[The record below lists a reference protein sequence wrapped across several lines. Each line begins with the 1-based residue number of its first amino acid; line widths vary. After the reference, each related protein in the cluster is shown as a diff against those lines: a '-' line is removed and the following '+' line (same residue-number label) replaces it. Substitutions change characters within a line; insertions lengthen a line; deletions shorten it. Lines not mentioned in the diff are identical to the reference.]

1 MELFLDIFLY
11 YLIIISISSTISSKS
26 ENYSLIFP
34 FTTIFQKDP
43 DITSSSNITLI
54 NKVMENII
62 LNEIYLKL
70 ELGSPL
76 QSIYL
81 RMSANSDDFFIS
93 KENAI
98 YEEKYSKKN
107 GSFYFNQLISSTLY
121 FQYEEDR
128 GHIFFSHTHHSEYVK
143 DNFIFHLTK
152 KNNNKILIKNF
163 TFLLAYK
170 VFGPH
175 HGIVGLK
182 GEISENMKREDIFR
196 TLKKYNLIKNDIW
209 YLKYDENNKYNGS
222 LILGNYPH
230 NDLYIDKKG
239 KNEIFTINHFRKI
252 YSTKSN
258 NNWESQWGLSFNRI
272 FLNNI
277 TISPNTHFEILDD
290 CINCKKVILNPNIG
304 AIIGPTKYKFILE
317 RTYLNKY
324 LNNKIC
330 FQPMLKFNKDYD
342 DKSFYYYYCHIEY
355 LNQMKKEFMP
365 IVFEHKEFNYNF
377 TINFDDIYVI
387 KSNYIFLKIIF
398 EIYQNTNW
406 ILGEPIIS
414 KYLLF
419 FDSDSKEIGFYSK
432 NIDDI
437 INIEKKK
444 KNGKNSFFTVLRK
457 IIIGIILILA
467 GIYIG
472 KKLFGLRRKLRAN
485 ELEEKFEYKPAS
497 DKNQLY

>member
-1 MELFLDIFLY
+1 
-11 YLIIISISSTISSKS
+11 
-26 ENYSLIFP
+26 
-34 FTTIFQKDP
+34 
-43 DITSSSNITLI
+43 
-54 NKVMENII
+54 
-62 LNEIYLKL
+62 
-70 ELGSPL
+70 
-76 QSIYL
+76 
-81 RMSANSDDFFIS
+81 MS
-93 KENAI
+93 
-98 YEEKYSKKN
+98 
-107 GSFYFNQLISSTLY
+107 
-121 FQYEEDR
+121 
-128 GHIFFSHTHHSEYVK
+128 
-143 DNFIFHLTK
+143 FH
-152 KNNNKILIKNF
+152 
-163 TFLLAYK
+163 
-170 VFGPH
+170 
-175 HGIVGLK
+175 
-182 GEISENMKREDIFR
+182 
-196 TLKKYNLIKNDIW
+196 
-209 YLKYDENNKYNGS
+209 
-222 LILGNYPH
+222 
-230 NDLYIDKKG
+230 
-239 KNEIFTINHFRKI
+239 
-252 YSTKSN
+252 
-258 NNWESQWGLSFNRI
+258 RI

-277 TISPNTHFEILDD
+277 TISPNTYFEILDD
-290 CINCKKVILNPNIG
+290 CINFKNVILNPNIG
-304 AIIGPTKYKFILE
+304 VIVGPTKYKFILE

-377 TINFDDIYVI
+377 TINFEDIYVI
-387 KSNYIFLKIIF
+387 KSNYIFLKIMF

-406 ILGEPIIS
+406 ILGEPFIS

-444 KNGKNSFFTVLRK
+444 KNGKNSFFTILKK
-457 IIIGIILILA
+457 IIIGIILILT